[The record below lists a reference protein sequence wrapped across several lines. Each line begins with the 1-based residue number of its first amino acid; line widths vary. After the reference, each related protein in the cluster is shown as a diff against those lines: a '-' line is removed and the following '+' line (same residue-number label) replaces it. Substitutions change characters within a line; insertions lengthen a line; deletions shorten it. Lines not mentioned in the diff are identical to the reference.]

1 MKRLIALLVVAAF
14 TTVILLFF
22 TYPEVL
28 DKVWLWIIGFI
39 GYIWL
44 LLENGIKAISE
55 VFKTKKEEASDLNN
69 STLFSPITEKVG
81 VARIEKIEE
90 RLLQI
95 EERLKE
101 DKPFPTISHI
111 KRDTT

>member
-1 MKRLIALLVVAAF
+1 MVHAKNLNALTANLALLVVAVF

-22 TYPEVL
+22 TYPEML

-44 LLENGIKAISE
+44 LLENGIKAISD
-55 VFKTKKEEASDLNN
+55 VFKTKKEETSNLND
-69 STLFSPITEKVG
+69 SQLLPSIPEKAG
-81 VARIEKIEE
+81 EARIKKIEE

-95 EERLKE
+95 EKRLK
-101 DKPFPTISHI
+101 
-111 KRDTT
+111 RG